1 MLTNTNPRQNTIR
14 RYRPMQTNLSM
25 FKNFPIW
32 ERVKMEFRAEAFN
45 AFNTPEFGDP
55 NTTATSSLFG
65 IVPNTQAN
73 DPRAIQMALR
83 LTF

>member
-1 MLTNTNPRQNTIR
+1 MGKGFAYVLTMLFAAVAAFGQESRATIGGAVTD
-14 RYRPMQTNLSM
+14 Q
-25 FKNFPIW
+25 
-32 ERVKMEFRAEAFN
+32 AFN

-73 DPRAIQMALR
+73 DPRAIQVALR